1 MDILKRIYELR
12 VDRGWSE
19 YQLAEASEISQSTIS
34 SWYRKDMLPS
44 IGSLEKICKGLGIT
58 MSQFFDD
65 SNGSGSLTDDQRPAA
80 SRLGTADSRTERIAA
95 GIFGE
100 PVNGLHPVR
109 TDLYV
114 GKSAGSEI
122 SVSFSK
128 TAPSQVRYTVDS
140 AILFRTAIY

>member
-65 SNGSGSLTDDQRPAA
+65 SNGSGSLTDDQ
-80 SRLGTADSRTERIAA
+80 SRLLRGWERLTP
-95 GIFGE
+95 GQRESLLVFLE
-100 PVNGLHPVR
+100 SL
-109 TDLYV
+109 
-114 GKSAGSEI
+114 
-122 SVSFSK
+122 
-128 TAPSQVRYTVDS
+128 
-140 AILFRTAIY
+140 

>member
-44 IGSLEKICKGLGIT
+44 IGSLEKICKELGIT

-65 SNGSGSLTDDQRPAA
+65 SNGSGSLTDDQR
-80 SRLGTADSRTERIAA
+80 RLLRGWERLTP
-95 GIFGE
+95 GQRESLLVFLE
-100 PVNGLHPVR
+100 SL
-109 TDLYV
+109 
-114 GKSAGSEI
+114 
-122 SVSFSK
+122 
-128 TAPSQVRYTVDS
+128 
-140 AILFRTAIY
+140 

>member
-65 SNGSGSLTDDQRPAA
+65 SNESGSLTADQRRLLCGWERLTPAQRE
-80 SRLGTADSRTERIAA
+80 SLLVFLES
-95 GIFGE
+95 
-100 PVNGLHPVR
+100 L
-109 TDLYV
+109 
-114 GKSAGSEI
+114 
-122 SVSFSK
+122 
-128 TAPSQVRYTVDS
+128 
-140 AILFRTAIY
+140 

>member
-19 YQLAEASEISQSTIS
+19 YQLAEASELSQSTIS

-65 SNGSGSLTDDQRPAA
+65 SNESGSLTDDQR
-80 SRLGTADSRTERIAA
+80 RLLHGWERLTP
-95 GIFGE
+95 GQRESLLVFLE
-100 PVNGLHPVR
+100 SL
-109 TDLYV
+109 
-114 GKSAGSEI
+114 
-122 SVSFSK
+122 
-128 TAPSQVRYTVDS
+128 
-140 AILFRTAIY
+140 

>member
-65 SNGSGSLTDDQRPAA
+65 SNESGSLTDDQR
-80 SRLGTADSRTERIAA
+80 RLLHGWERLTP
-95 GIFGE
+95 GQRESLLVFLE
-100 PVNGLHPVR
+100 SL
-109 TDLYV
+109 
-114 GKSAGSEI
+114 
-122 SVSFSK
+122 
-128 TAPSQVRYTVDS
+128 
-140 AILFRTAIY
+140 

>member
-65 SNGSGSLTDDQRPAA
+65 SNGSGSLTDDQRRDVYKRQNSGNARLLWIRRWSFLPA
-80 SRLGTADSRTERIAA
+80 GT
-95 GIFGE
+95 
-100 PVNGLHPVR
+100 NGPPAR
-109 TDLYV
+109 
-114 GKSAGSEI
+114 
-122 SVSFSK
+122 SK
-128 TAPSQVRYTVDS
+128 ETIRG
-140 AILFRTAIY
+140 RC

>member
-65 SNGSGSLTDDQRPAA
+65 SNESGSLTDDQR
-80 SRLGTADSRTERIAA
+80 RLLRGWERLTP
-95 GIFGE
+95 GQRESLLVFLE
-100 PVNGLHPVR
+100 SL
-109 TDLYV
+109 
-114 GKSAGSEI
+114 
-122 SVSFSK
+122 
-128 TAPSQVRYTVDS
+128 
-140 AILFRTAIY
+140 